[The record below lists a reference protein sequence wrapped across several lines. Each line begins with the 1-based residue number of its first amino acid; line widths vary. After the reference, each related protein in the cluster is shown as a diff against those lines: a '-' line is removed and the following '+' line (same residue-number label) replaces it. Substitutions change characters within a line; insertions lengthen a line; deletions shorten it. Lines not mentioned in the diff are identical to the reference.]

1 MRTVGVLE
9 AKTHFSELIDRVA
22 AGERV
27 TITRHG
33 KPVAQL
39 VPPREDAAAA
49 AEHASAVERL
59 LALRK
64 RYSLGGVSAKELI
77 VEGRKR

>member
-1 MRTVGVLE
+1 MRVVGILE

-22 AGERV
+22 DGERV

-33 KPVAQL
+33 KPVAEL
-39 VPPREDAAAA
+39 VPPRDDAAAA
-49 AEHASAVERL
+49 SEHSRAVDRL

-64 RYSLGGVSAKELI
+64 RYSLGRSSAKELI
-77 VEGRKR
+77 AEGRKR

>member
-1 MRTVGVLE
+1 MRNVGVLE

-22 AGERV
+22 GGERV

-39 VPPREDAAAA
+39 VPCRSDIAADA
-49 AEHASAVERL
+49 ERRRAVDAL
-59 LALRK
+59 LAMPRAQLRGLTIK
-64 RYSLGGVSAKELI
+64 DLI
-77 VEGRKR
+77 EEGRKH